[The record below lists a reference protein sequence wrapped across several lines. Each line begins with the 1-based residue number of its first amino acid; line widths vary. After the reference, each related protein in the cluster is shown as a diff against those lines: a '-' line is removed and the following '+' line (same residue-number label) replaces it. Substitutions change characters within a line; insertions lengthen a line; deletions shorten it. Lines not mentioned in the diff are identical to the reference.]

1 MAANILQLFLVFYYP
16 RQDQEMFSS
25 AISVADD
32 MSDRASLVLS
42 LSSDIARHLQT
53 DTGCLGLCVPEAAAA
68 AAALGYC
75 WASVRPILRA
85 IYGTRRIGREPSLSA
100 LSCRHGSI
108 GR

>member
-1 MAANILQLFLVFYYP
+1 
-16 RQDQEMFSS
+16 MFSS
-25 AISVADD
+25 AVSVADE

-53 DTGCLGLCVPEAAAA
+53 DTGCLGLCVPAEAA